1 MSDEEEIRVSD
12 AFRGEHRDVLLG
24 PDGRVVWVAAWKPNV
39 IVDTAR
45 NLIAALLKGDSQG
58 AAIARWAVGAGEA
71 VWDQSAPPPDAIRRT
86 RSQLFAETG
95 RKTIAAGQIIFLG
108 GTFTNR
114 LEITSSFTTADVP
127 AGPLRE
133 FGLFA
138 GGTNAANT
146 GVLVNHRVHPRIDMQ
161 AGFTLQRTLRL
172 TF

>member
-1 MSDEEEIRVSD
+1 MAAD
-12 AFRGEHRDVLLG
+12 AFQGEHRDVLLDA
-24 PDGRVVWVAAWKPNV
+24 DGNVVWERAWAHNV
-39 IVDTAR
+39 LVDSAR
-45 NLIAALLKGDSQG
+45 SLIAALVKGDAQG
-58 AAIARWAVGAGEA
+58 APIARWAVGAGDA
-71 VWDQSAPPPDAIRRT
+71 VWDTSGPPPDSIRRT
-86 RSQLFAETG
+86 RTQLFAETG
-95 RKTIAAGQIIFLG
+95 RKAVAAGQIAFLG

-114 LEITSSFTTADVP
+114 LEITSTFTTADVP

-161 AGFTLQRTLRL
+161 PGFTLQRTLRL